1 MVSFTHEPQTSYDGY
16 FRRMKHE
23 IRHNALI
30 AVDADLEVGK
40 SEFVLYIMKFANS
53 RLLAH
58 LLDSLNAYIG

>member
-1 MVSFTHEPQTSYDGY
+1 
-16 FRRMKHE
+16 MKHE

-58 LLDSLNAYIG
+58 LVDSLNAYIG